1 LSRGDDEE
9 LMGEEGWLFCD
20 EKKRL
25 NGIVGS
31 SYGNG
36 REKILINYL

>member
-20 EKKRL
+20 EKERF
-25 NGIVGS
+25 NGIVDS
-31 SYGNG
+31 SHGKDE
-36 REKILINYL
+36 EKTVKNYL